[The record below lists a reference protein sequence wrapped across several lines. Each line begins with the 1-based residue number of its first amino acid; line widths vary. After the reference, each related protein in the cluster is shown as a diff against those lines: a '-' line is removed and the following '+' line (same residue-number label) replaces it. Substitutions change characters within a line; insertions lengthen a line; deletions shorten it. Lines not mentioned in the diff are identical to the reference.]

1 MNNEKNLIE
10 KIKINDKKNLYQ
22 LYQITPHKEQINSI
36 LIFPLGNII
45 SVSRDRSIQ
54 IYDSNFLLIQ
64 KISEAHK
71 ETIANLYI
79 KNDNF
84 FITCSKDKSIKFWK
98 KENSNNF
105 FSLNQTINNA
115 HFDTIYN
122 IISLSNG
129 NLISCSDD
137 CSVKLWEEI
146 DNNKYQLLLTIQNN
160 DFIRGILLIEEK
172 NIFISS
178 GDEGT
183 KIYNCNNFNI
193 INFIYAQ
200 CISWN
205 SLKKINNDK
214 FIVGG
219 GYDCN
224 IIIIS
229 LNENKIIKKIEN
241 RFICW
246 SIHVIEEEGIILCG
260 GSSFDIIMCDINN
273 FQIYRVISDAHYDFI
288 YGFNQLKNGL
298 IISYSNNIIKI
309 WLLK

>member
-1 MNNEKNLIE
+1 MEE
-10 KIKINDKKNLYQ
+10 IKINENKNLFQ
-22 LYQITPHKEQINSI
+22 LYQIIPHKEQINSI
-36 LIFPLGNII
+36 SIFPNGNII

-64 KISEAHK
+64 KISEAPK

-84 FITCSKDKSIKFWK
+84 FITCSKDRSLNFWK
-98 KENSNNF
+98 KQNINNLF
-105 FSLNQTINNA
+105 DLNQTIKNA
-115 HFDTIYN
+115 HLDTIFN
-122 IISLSNG
+122 IIILPNG

-137 CSVKLWEEI
+137 NTVKLWEEI
-146 DNNKYQLLLTIQNN
+146 NKNKYQLMLTLNN
-160 DFIRGILLIEEK
+160 YGFIRGILLIEEK

>member
-1 MNNEKNLIE
+1 MEE
-10 KIKINDKKNLYQ
+10 IKINENKNLFQ
-22 LYQITPHKEQINSI
+22 LYQIIPHKEQINS
-36 LIFPLGNII
+36 LSIFPNGNII

-84 FITCSKDKSIKFWK
+84 FITCSKDRSINFWK
-98 KENSNNF
+98 KQNINNLF
-105 FSLNQTINNA
+105 DLNQTIKNA
-115 HFDTIYN
+115 HLDTIFN
-122 IISLSNG
+122 IIILPNG

-137 CSVKLWEEI
+137 NTVKLWEEI
-146 DNNKYQLLLTIQNN
+146 NNNKYQLMLTLNN
-160 DFIRGILLIEEK
+160 YGFIRGILLIEEK

-183 KIYNCNNFNI
+183 KIYNYNNFNI
-193 INFIYAQ
+193 INYFYAQ
-200 CISWN
+200 CIGWN

-219 GYDCN
+219 GSDCN

-241 RFICW
+241 RFSCW
-246 SIHVIEEEGIILCG
+246 SVHVIEEEGIFLCG
-260 GSSFDIIMCDINN
+260 GSSFDIIIYDINN
-273 FQIYRVISDAHYDFI
+273 FQIYQVISNAHNNFI

-298 IISYSNNIIKI
+298 IISYSSNIIKI

>member
-1 MNNEKNLIE
+1 MEE
-10 KIKINDKKNLYQ
+10 IKINENKNLFQ
-22 LYQITPHKEQINSI
+22 LYQIIPHKEQINSI
-36 LIFPLGNII
+36 SIFPNGNII

-84 FITCSKDKSIKFWK
+84 FITCSKDRSINFWK
-98 KENSNNF
+98 KQNINNLF
-105 FSLNQTINNA
+105 DLNQTIKNA
-115 HFDTIYN
+115 HLDTIFN
-122 IISLSNG
+122 IIILPNG

-137 CSVKLWEEI
+137 TSVKLWEEI
-146 DNNKYQLLLTIQNN
+146 NNNRYQLMLTLNN
-160 DFIRGILLIEEK
+160 YDFIRGILFIEEK

-183 KIYNCNNFNI
+183 KIYNYNNFHI
-193 INFIYAQ
+193 INYFYAQ
-200 CISWN
+200 CIGWN

-219 GYDCN
+219 GSDCN

-241 RFICW
+241 RFSCW
-246 SIHVIEEEGIILCG
+246 SVHVIEEEGIFLCG
-260 GSSFDIIMCDINN
+260 GSSFDIIIYDINN
-273 FQIYRVISDAHYDFI
+273 FQIYQVISNAHNNFI

-298 IISYSNNIIKI
+298 IISYSSNIIKI

>member
-1 MNNEKNLIE
+1 MEE
-10 KIKINDKKNLYQ
+10 IKINENKNLFQ
-22 LYQITPHKEQINSI
+22 LYQIIPHKEQINSI
-36 LIFPLGNII
+36 SIFPNGNII

-84 FITCSKDKSIKFWK
+84 FITCSKDRSINFWK
-98 KENSNNF
+98 KQNINNLF
-105 FSLNQTINNA
+105 DLNQTIKNA
-115 HFDTIYN
+115 HLDTIFN
-122 IISLSNG
+122 IIILPNG

-137 CSVKLWEEI
+137 NTVKLWEEI
-146 DNNKYQLLLTIQNN
+146 NNNKYQLMLTLNN
-160 DFIRGILLIEEK
+160 YGFIRGILLIEEK

-183 KIYNCNNFNI
+183 KIYNYNNFNI
-193 INFIYAQ
+193 INYFYAQ
-200 CISWN
+200 CIGWN

-219 GYDCN
+219 GSDCN

-241 RFICW
+241 RFSCW
-246 SIHVIEEEGIILCG
+246 SVHVIEEEGIFLCG
-260 GSSFDIIMCDINN
+260 GSSFDIIIYDINN
-273 FQIYRVISDAHYDFI
+273 FQIYQVISNAHNNFI

-298 IISYSNNIIKI
+298 IISYSSNIIKI

>member
-1 MNNEKNLIE
+1 MEE
-10 KIKINDKKNLYQ
+10 IKINENKNLFQ
-22 LYQITPHKEQINSI
+22 LYQIIPHKEQINSI
-36 LIFPLGNII
+36 SIFPNGNII

-84 FITCSKDKSIKFWK
+84 FITCSKDRSLNFWK
-98 KENSNNF
+98 KQNINNLF
-105 FSLNQTINNA
+105 DLNQTIKNA
-115 HFDTIYN
+115 HLDTIFN
-122 IISLSNG
+122 IIILPNG

-137 CSVKLWEEI
+137 NTVKLWEEI
-146 DNNKYQLLLTIQNN
+146 NKNKYQLMLTLNN
-160 DFIRGILLIEEK
+160 YGFIRGILLIEEK

-183 KIYNCNNFNI
+183 KIYNYNNFNI
-193 INFIYAQ
+193 INYFYAQ
-200 CISWN
+200 CIGWN

-219 GYDCN
+219 GSDCN

-241 RFICW
+241 RFSCW
-246 SIHVIEEEGIILCG
+246 SVHVIEEEGIFLCG
-260 GSSFDIIMCDINN
+260 GSSFDIIIYDINN
-273 FQIYRVISDAHYDFI
+273 FQIYQVISNAHNNFI

-298 IISYSNNIIKI
+298 IISYSSNIIKI

>member
-1 MNNEKNLIE
+1 MEE
-10 KIKINDKKNLYQ
+10 IKINENKNLFQ
-22 LYQITPHKEQINSI
+22 LYQIIPHKEQINSI
-36 LIFPLGNII
+36 SIFPNGNII

-84 FITCSKDKSIKFWK
+84 FITCSKDRSLNFWK
-98 KENSNNF
+98 KQNINNLF
-105 FSLNQTINNA
+105 DLNQTIKNA
-115 HFDTIYN
+115 HLDTIFN
-122 IISLSNG
+122 IIILPNG

-137 CSVKLWEEI
+137 NTVKLWEEI
-146 DNNKYQLLLTIQNN
+146 NKNKYQLMLTLNN
-160 DFIRGILLIEEK
+160 YGFIIGILLIEEK

-183 KIYNCNNFNI
+183 KIYNYNNFNI
-193 INFIYAQ
+193 INYFYAQ
-200 CISWN
+200 CIGWN

-219 GYDCN
+219 GSDCN

-241 RFICW
+241 RFSCW
-246 SIHVIEEEGIILCG
+246 SVHVIEEEGIFLCG
-260 GSSFDIIMCDINN
+260 GSSFDIIIYDINN
-273 FQIYRVISDAHYDFI
+273 FQIYQVISNAHNNFI

-298 IISYSNNIIKI
+298 IISYSSNIIKI

>member
-1 MNNEKNLIE
+1 MEE
-10 KIKINDKKNLYQ
+10 IKINENKNLFQ
-22 LYQITPHKEQINSI
+22 LYQIIPHKEQINSI

-54 IYDSNFLLIQ
+54 IYDSNFVLIQ

-84 FITCSKDKSIKFWK
+84 FITCSKDRSINFWK
-98 KENSNNF
+98 KQNINNLF
-105 FSLNQTINNA
+105 DLNQTIKNA
-115 HFDTIYN
+115 HLDTIFN
-122 IISLSNG
+122 IIILPNG

-137 CSVKLWEEI
+137 NTVKLWEEI
-146 DNNKYQLLLTIQNN
+146 NNNKYQLMLTLNN
-160 DFIRGILLIEEK
+160 YGFIRGILLIEEK

-183 KIYNCNNFNI
+183 KIYNYNNFNI
-193 INFIYAQ
+193 INYFYAQ
-200 CISWN
+200 CIGWN